1 MDSIMKH
8 YKDKF
13 SMIKKIVGKENP
25 VIIEIG
31 AHYGE
36 DSLRLAET
44 FSGLEL
50 YCFEPDPRNIVA
62 FKKYIKD
69 PRIQLFE
76 IALSDTSGVAEFYQS
91 YQEYDETDLPTKYDW
106 IDQEVYLK
114 ESLNNSGSSSLKKGY
129 KFVLNDSILVKTQ
142 RFDEWSEENEIQE
155 VDFAWIDVQGA
166 EKEVLDGMGES
177 IRKIKLIWIEY
188 GETQYV
194 GALRRSETINYLH
207 NKGFTPVEQFSSQGN
222 AGDLLF
228 LRKKNV

>member
-1 MDSIMKH
+1 
-8 YKDKF
+8 
-13 SMIKKIVGKENP
+13 MIKKIVGKEDP
-25 VIIEIG
+25 LIVEIG

-36 DSLRLAET
+36 DSLRLVET
-44 FSGLEL
+44 FNGVQL

-62 FKKYIKD
+62 FKKYIND
-69 PRIQLFE
+69 ARIQLFE
-76 IALSDTSGVAEFYQS
+76 IALSDTTGVAEFYQS
-91 YQEYDETDLPTKYDW
+91 YQEYNETDLPTKYDW

-142 RFDEWSEENEIQE
+142 RFDEWSEENGIQE

-166 EKEVLDGMGES
+166 EKEVLDGMGDA

-188 GETQYV
+188 GETQYM
-194 GALRRSETINYLH
+194 GALRRSETINYLY
-207 NKGFTPVEQFSSQGN
+207 NRGFIPVEKFSSQGN